1 MSVSTR
7 KKISLALAALAPV
20 VLLAGVLSARSVCAC
35 GDAEMFWGGRLRM
48 SPVTGEPQKVRAAIL
63 EQLPPGASSPQV
75 QEFINKASQSPAFH
89 RRCVESPREIA
100 CHFPVMEEWFGFRKT
115 GFFVRFEMDDKGRLS
130 DAAVRGYRLWFSSP
144 S

>member
-1 MSVSTR
+1 MTR
-7 KKISLALAALAPV
+7 KNKTRLALAALAPAI
-20 VLLAGVLSARSVCAC
+20 LLAGVLSARSICAC
-35 GDAEMFWGGRLRM
+35 GDAEMFWGGKLRM
-48 SPVTGEPQKVRAAIL
+48 SPVSGEPQKLRAAIL

-75 QEFINKASQSPAFH
+75 QAFIDNASQSPAFH

-100 CHFPVMEEWFGFRKT
+100 CHFPVMEEWFGLRKT
-115 GFFVRFEMDDKGRLS
+115 GFFVRFEMDGKGRLS